1 MENTIMLPAAYA
13 VLDTNEMTY
22 TDGGATMVEALCSWV
37 IPFYGWYKG
46 VMAVRD
52 YRRAHPS
59 DWLETGLD
67 ALNKDMEKSTANLLY
82 DVANAISVVG
92 VCGTGVG
99 LVLNAIIILS

>member
-1 MENTIMLPAAYA
+1 MENTFMMPAAYA
-13 VLDTNEMTY
+13 VLDSNEMTY
-22 TDGGATMVEALCSWV
+22 TDGGATMIQALCSAV
-37 IPFYGWYKG
+37 IPPYAWYKG

-67 ALNKDMEKSTANLLY
+67 ALTSDMEKSLPNMVYDIANTAYVL
-82 DVANAISVVG
+82 G

-99 LVLNAIIILS
+99 LIINALIILS